1 MQREWNPKS
10 FFRQLTPEVITLF
23 AERTGV
29 ALPEPGT
36 GALGVRFYAAWKA
49 LPEAQQQRLEEELL
63 PVNEMC
69 SPHARPYLEEVAR
82 RTWTNGK
89 SHRVEESRGWS
100 AQDLALRLHLDDPRA
115 FQTAYQDYTV
125 DVMEHGKE
133 YRGRFAV
140 RVSPSATAK
149 EQLREALE
157 EHFRETAY
165 GARCQVEDH
174 GNSEKFALFVYFE
187 DEVTPLER
195 FVEEG
200 TVATVWQR
208 PVLKLAAVF
217 HFDSATL
224 QVKASRKAEREK
236 LRDLFAEV
244 LVGDRDYFED
254 ASKSPRF
261 SFAPLRS
268 PTFRFATDPRDR
280 IEAVSL
286 VKVVARP
293 GHPSARRIALDLVP
307 SLSIVEVHEAL
318 ESHGINAG
326 DDAIEGVHLR
336 FVFQGEGRSRT
347 RTISLFNPNST
358 NLRDT
363 ARDRLIRGYLRAWGI
378 DANVRKAAV
387 AAPALQAA
395 AV

>member
-1 MQREWNPKS
+1 
-10 FFRQLTPEVITLF
+10 
-23 AERTGV
+23 
-29 ALPEPGT
+29 
-36 GALGVRFYAAWKA
+36 
-49 LPEAQQQRLEEELL
+49 
-63 PVNEMC
+63 
-69 SPHARPYLEEVAR
+69 
-82 RTWTNGK
+82 
-89 SHRVEESRGWS
+89 
-100 AQDLALRLHLDDPRA
+100 
-115 FQTAYQDYTV
+115 
-125 DVMEHGKE
+125 
-133 YRGRFAV
+133 
-140 RVSPSATAK
+140 
-149 EQLREALE
+149 
-157 EHFRETAY
+157 
-165 GARCQVEDH
+165 
-174 GNSEKFALFVYFE
+174 
-187 DEVTPLER
+187 
-195 FVEEG
+195 
-200 TVATVWQR
+200 
-208 PVLKLAAVF
+208 
-217 HFDSATL
+217 
-224 QVKASRKAEREK
+224 K

-254 ASKSPRF
+254 ASKSPKF

-293 GHPSARRIALDLVP
+293 GHPSARRSALDLVP
-307 SLSIVEVHEAL
+307 GLSIAEVHEAL
-318 ESHGINAG
+318 EAHGINAG

-336 FVFQGEGRSRT
+336 FVFEGGGRSRT